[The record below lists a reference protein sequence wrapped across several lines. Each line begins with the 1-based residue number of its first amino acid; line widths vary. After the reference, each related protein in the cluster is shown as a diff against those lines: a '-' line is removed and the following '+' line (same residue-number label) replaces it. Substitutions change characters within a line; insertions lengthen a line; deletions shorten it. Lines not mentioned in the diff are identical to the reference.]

1 MFWTLFRG
9 FAPKHSYSP
18 MTDQENLLQVHGN
31 LRVVLVTGGAGFIGS
46 HTVLVLLEQG
56 YQVVVLDNLSNGRVE
71 ALSRIEQLVGR
82 QPTFV
87 KGDVR
92 DRALVTS
99 IITKYKIS
107 AVLHFAGVKAVADSF
122 NNPLHYYSVNV
133 EGALTLLKA
142 MVDNG
147 VKGLIFSSSA
157 TVYGEEA
164 SIPYRED
171 SARGT
176 PTSPYGK
183 SKVTVEEILQD
194 LAHADPTWQ
203 ICCLRYFNPIGAHH
217 SGLIGEDPE
226 GIPNNLLPYISQVA
240 CGRRSI
246 LNIFGDDYETPDGT
260 CRRDYLH
267 VMDLAEGHVA
277 ALENLSAGF
286 DSFNLGTGYP
296 VSVREMIAAYEDVS
310 GQAIAFQIEPRRA
323 GDLPEFWSDCSKAKE
338 QLSWQANRPLNEMV
352 ADAWNWQMKNPFGYR
367 NKDQYY
373 SENEQVEHK
382 NLIIRGLDE

>member
-1 MFWTLFRG
+1 
-9 FAPKHSYSP
+9 
-18 MTDQENLLQVHGN
+18 MTDQEKSPQVHGD

-56 YQVVVLDNLSNGRVE
+56 YRVVVLDNLSNSRVE
-71 ALSRIEQLVGR
+71 ALSRIERLVGQR
-82 QPTFV
+82 PTFV

-133 EGALTLLKA
+133 EGALTLLQA

-147 VKGLIFSSSA
+147 VKRLIFSSSA

-176 PTSPYGK
+176 PISPYGE
-183 SKVTVEEILQD
+183 SKVKVEQILQN
-194 LAHADPTWQ
+194 LAHADPKWQ

-217 SGLIGEDPE
+217 SGLIGEDPK
-226 GIPNNLLPYISQVA
+226 GVPNNLLPYISQVA
-240 CGRRSI
+240 CGRRST

-277 ALENLSAGF
+277 ALESLGAGF
-286 DSFNLGTGYP
+286 DSFNLGTGNP
-296 VSVREMIAAYEDVS
+296 VSVREMVAAYEDVS

-338 QLSWQANRPLNEMV
+338 KLSWQASRPLNVMV

-373 SENEQVEHK
+373 SENKLLEHK
-382 NLIIRGLDE
+382 KLIIRGLDE